1 MTRYIQAWNHAGSY
15 ELLHATADSERQ
27 RQMIGVG
34 RMGIFSGYL
43 CRPHTNS
50 GLPFMRVI
58 KPVGEESGNG
68 VFVTEGRDW
77 EEQAPSIHQRK
88 CKRCDSAYRKIRA
101 EEAA

>member
-27 RQMIGVG
+27 RLMIGLG

-43 CRPHTNS
+43 CRPRTNS

-58 KPVGEESGNG
+58 KAVGEERED
-68 VFVTEGRDW
+68 FRYEGRDW
-77 EEQAPSIHQRK
+77 EEQAPSDHQRK